1 MCQTEQKPV
10 EDIEESYFR
19 ESLNNETVAIV
30 EYCI

>member
-10 EDIEESYFR
+10 ENIEESYFC
-19 ESLNNETVAIV
+19 ESLNNETAAIL